1 MPEPKPDSD
10 PEASILNDFASADQP
25 GTDFSDVDRTFLRKL
40 ADQSKKITPAEWTH
54 ILTEHQEFLNTGGGG
69 GLWQTMNVNGVI
81 LGIYAGPSVTR
92 PNSANQDKCSIQ
104 GTHAVLNNRTLE
116 GLPLHGVNLNSA
128 NLVGIL
134 CQKQDFNQATLEHA
148 LITDAFLA
156 NTTFREASLIGTD
169 FSRSDM
175 RGCDFS
181 GADLTKADFENCDL
195 TGAFFSGAQL
205 QGAHFPGAILTEIIR

>member
-1 MPEPKPDSD
+1 MPELKPDSD
-10 PEASILNDFASADQP
+10 PEASILNDFAFADQP
-25 GTDFSDVDRTFLRKL
+25 GTDFSDVDRTFLQKL
-40 ADQSKKITPAEWTH
+40 ASQSKKITPAAWTR
-54 ILTEHQEFLNTGGGG
+54 ILAEHKEFLNTGGGG

-116 GLPLHGVNLNSA
+116 ELPLHGVNLGSA
-128 NLVGIL
+128 NLTGIL
-134 CQKQDFNQATLEHA
+134 CQKQDMDQATLDHA
-148 LITDAFLA
+148 LVTDAFLA
-156 NTTFREASLIGTD
+156 NTSFREASLIGTD

-195 TGAFFSGAQL
+195 TGAIFIEAQL
-205 QGAHFPGAILTEIIR
+205 KGARFPGAKLTEIIR

>member
-1 MPEPKPDSD
+1 MPGSKLNSAPK
-10 PEASILNDFASADQP
+10 ASILNDFAFADQP

-40 ADQSKKITPAEWTH
+40 ADQSKKITPVEWTR
-54 ILTEHQEFLNTGGGG
+54 ILAEHQEFLNTGGGG

-81 LGIYAGPSVTR
+81 LGIYAGPSTTR
-92 PNSANQDKCSIQ
+92 TNTANQDNLSIQ

-116 GLPLHGVNLNSA
+116 GLPLHGVNLSSA

-134 CQKQDFNQATLEHA
+134 CQKQDFNQATLGHA
-148 LITDAFLA
+148 LVTDAFLA
-156 NTTFREASLIGTD
+156 GTSFREAKLVGTD

-181 GADLTKADFENCDL
+181 GADLTKADFENVNL
-195 TGAFFSGAQL
+195 TGATFIGAQL
-205 QGAHFPGAILTEIIR
+205 QGARFPGAILTEIKR